1 MNALKA
7 GFGVAVLAAAFAGP
21 ALAENDSGPIAGAVS
36 PSVSSGTGLSVS
48 SGTGIPVTPG
58 ITQSRLESHQQALVT
73 ESNTAVM
80 GGAPAG
86 SVVTIDR
93 FAMPAPPSNGYL
105 SSDYERWRRLSH

>member
-1 MNALKA
+1 
-7 GFGVAVLAAAFAGP
+7 
-21 ALAENDSGPIAGAVS
+21 
-36 PSVSSGTGLSVS
+36 
-48 SGTGIPVTPG
+48 VTPG